1 MTTDEKVIS
10 AEDILNNKSGIS
22 DTNTKDSD
30 SINKKSKKIK
40 TKKEKSLEEQIPK
53 GKPKSGRIWKEQ
65 KKRFVK
71 KNKIYLVIYDIK
83 FISCYIIFINRF
95 SSIVK
100 TRGIRLSFDKKQKLK
115 EDLKHVKEM
124 SREIKAKKQ
133 AEKEAKK
140 ERRRANL
147 KRAAENQRKSEIVQ
161 VVSIFD

>member
-10 AEDILNNKSGIS
+10 AEDILNNKSDIS
-22 DTNTKDSD
+22 DTNTKNSD
-30 SINKKSKKIK
+30 INKKSKKVK

-71 KNKIYLVIYDIK
+71 KKSKIYSIMLSL
-83 FISCYIIFINRF
+83 FCIIFINRF

>member
-1 MTTDEKVIS
+1 MTTDEKIIS
-10 AEDILNNKSGIS
+10 AEDILNNKSDIS

-30 SINKKSKKIK
+30 SINKSKKVK

-71 KNKIYLVIYDIK
+71 KKNKIYSVMLSL
-83 FISCYIIFINRF
+83 FCIIFINRF

>member
-10 AEDILNNKSGIS
+10 AEDILNNKSDIS

-30 SINKKSKKIK
+30 INKKSKKVK

-71 KNKIYLVIYDIK
+71 KKSKIYSIMLSL
-83 FISCYIIFINRF
+83 FCIIFINRF

>member
-10 AEDILNNKSGIS
+10 AEDILNNKLDIS

-30 SINKKSKKIK
+30 SINKKSKKVK

-71 KNKIYLVIYDIK
+71 KKNKIYSVMLSL
-83 FISCYIIFINRF
+83 FCIIFINRF

>member
-10 AEDILNNKSGIS
+10 AEDILNNKSDIS
-22 DTNTKDSD
+22 DTNTKDAD
-30 SINKKSKKIK
+30 SINKSKKIK

-71 KNKIYLVIYDIK
+71 KKNKIYSVMLSLFCV
-83 FISCYIIFINRF
+83 IFINRF

>member
-10 AEDILNNKSGIS
+10 AEDILNNKSDIS
-22 DTNTKDSD
+22 DRNTKDSD

-71 KNKIYLVIYDIK
+71 KKNKIYSVMLSL
-83 FISCYIIFINRF
+83 FCIIFINRF

>member
-1 MTTDEKVIS
+1 MTTDEKIIS
-10 AEDILNNKSGIS
+10 AEDILNNKSDIS

-30 SINKKSKKIK
+30 SINKKSKNVK

-65 KKRFVK
+65 KK
-71 KNKIYLVIYDIK
+71 
-83 FISCYIIFINRF
+83 RF

-161 VVSIFD
+161 VITNTAKLKKIKKKHLRMIQKRDTLNF

>member
-10 AEDILNNKSGIS
+10 AEDILNNKLDIS

-30 SINKKSKKIK
+30 SINKKSKKVK

-71 KNKIYLVIYDIK
+71 KKSKIYSIMLSL
-83 FISCYIIFINRF
+83 FCIIFINRF

>member
-10 AEDILNNKSGIS
+10 AEDILNNKSDIS

-30 SINKKSKKIK
+30 SINKSKKVK

-71 KNKIYLVIYDIK
+71 KKNKIYSVMLSLFCV
-83 FISCYIIFINRF
+83 IFINRF

-140 ERRRANL
+140 
-147 KRAAENQRKSEIVQ
+147 
-161 VVSIFD
+161 

>member
-1 MTTDEKVIS
+1 MTTDEKIIS
-10 AEDILNNKSGIS
+10 AEDILNNKSDIS
-22 DTNTKDSD
+22 DTNTKDAD
-30 SINKKSKKIK
+30 SINKSKKIK

-71 KNKIYLVIYDIK
+71 KKNKIYSVMLSLFCV
-83 FISCYIIFINRF
+83 IFINRF